1 MSLRQSAAWRRIG
14 RLAKGFRSSTMRGR
28 WLMIGMVVVPLLV
41 FYAIWLFYPIGYG
54 FYHSFFDWNPL
65 MKHNE
70 YLGIG
75 NYRTALFED
84 HLFWN
89 GLLKAGY
96 YTVATVPTQMMIGLL
111 LAIMIYSLSRFQAL
125 YRTVYYLPVVTSMVA
140 VSFIWKWMYQPRF
153 GLITYILGV
162 IGGWMGVRIP
172 ELYWLG
178 NVRLA
183 MPAIAIMSIW
193 KGLGNTIII
202 FLAGLS
208 GIPRVYYEAARID
221 GANGWHLFRHV
232 TWPLLEPTLVFLLVT
247 GIIGSLQVFGQI
259 YIMTEG
265 GPVDATRT
273 IVYLLY
279 TVAFEELRFGYA
291 SAIAF
296 LLCAIIISL
305 TILQLRLTRATW
317 VY

>member
-1 MSLRQSAAWRRIG
+1 
-14 RLAKGFRSSTMRGR
+14 MRGR

-162 IGGWMGVRIP
+162 IGGWLGVRIP

-193 KGLGNTIII
+193 KGLGNTII
-202 FLAGLS
+202 
-208 GIPRVYYEAARID
+208 
-221 GANGWHLFRHV
+221 
-232 TWPLLEPTLVFLLVT
+232 
-247 GIIGSLQVFGQI
+247 
-259 YIMTEG
+259 G
-265 GPVDATRT
+265 GVPP
-273 IVYLLY
+273 
-279 TVAFEELRFGYA
+279 
-291 SAIAF
+291 
-296 LLCAIIISL
+296 
-305 TILQLRLTRATW
+305 ILQRNRSLCHRLSIPDGHTPSFALIAGHPATHFKRA
-317 VY
+317 VRRHFVHVGDVH